1 MIEEDLRFCVV
12 KKRGRLQCF
21 FFLVGNLRMQ
31 HGRKSNRKKC
41 CRIAVSRAKV
51 HKKEGETKK
60 TVKKEKE
67 IYGKSRQQRLKGI
80 GDEEITEKKSK
91 GNEKGKRE
99 GILLLFVFLANGSTT
114 FCRDY
119 HTWRLALK
127 MLLLLLLL
135 VSVLLLLLFLLY
147 GIHRRFQWAANAARF
162 ERETSLHQQ
171 GFVRRRQADRHNA
184 VVAMV
189 AVVVAQVADAQ
200 LVHHRLIA
208 VQRLSLQCGNNCV

>member
-1 MIEEDLRFCVV
+1 MKHFWML
-12 KKRGRLQCF
+12 GLLALML
-21 FFLVGNLRMQ
+21 LVSFTSAN
-31 HGRKSNRKKC
+31 
-41 CRIAVSRAKV
+41 
-51 HKKEGETKK
+51 KKEEGFEESGGSEQGEEHHGKK
-60 TVKKEKE
+60 GEKEDKGYKSKHGVEKKE
-67 IYGKSRQQRLKGI
+67 
-80 GDEEITEKKSK
+80 K
-91 GNEKGKRE
+91 GNEKGKGE

-200 LVHHRLIA
+200 LVHHRLVA